1 MNPFR
6 GKKTVD
12 AIPSPPLD
20 CSYEF
25 CVTRVL
31 FQMKTILEFAQQMR
45 ASPLFIRREGYHRWA
60 PLLLRLVIGFG
71 FMDHGWAKLSRGPE
85 HFEQLLVQIGAP
97 FPHLTSWVS
106 PLVEIFGGLAI
117 FVGVYVTITSLPL
130 IAILLVAMFT
140 VHLKYGFSSINTIG
154 LTPAG
159 PLFGPPGYEV
169 VLLYI
174 AGLISFMLGGA
185 GIFSVDSWI
194 NSRK

>member
-1 MNPFR
+1 
-6 GKKTVD
+6 
-12 AIPSPPLD
+12 
-20 CSYEF
+20 
-25 CVTRVL
+25 
-31 FQMKTILEFAQQMR
+31 MKTILEFVQQMR